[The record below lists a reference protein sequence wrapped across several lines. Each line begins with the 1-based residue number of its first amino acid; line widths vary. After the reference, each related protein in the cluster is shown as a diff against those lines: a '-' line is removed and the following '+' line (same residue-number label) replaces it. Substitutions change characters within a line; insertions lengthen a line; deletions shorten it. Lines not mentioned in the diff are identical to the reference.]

1 MVRLAAMA
9 TVSFFPKGDQSDL
22 SAFWLNF
29 GANPEPSIRQKMIYL
44 TIREVALVGP
54 GTFNTMGV
62 CDTLAVTYP
71 MVNHY
76 FGNRDGLIAEA
87 GFVTYEL
94 YVERIWENVQAAK
107 PDPEARLRAWMEGQV
122 RLNSEISG
130 WGAILNYSPFSQT
143 IFQIMEE
150 KFGERRRRLF
160 ELNISRLA
168 QLIIDYRDNR
178 LTQFEYDLDNYPR
191 EEFLK
196 DQKLVELTSTI
207 AFSTLGLA
215 VWRSGGHAPS
225 QGISDLQKM
234 TDPLSE
240 AHIRNMLALVRASH

>member
-1 MVRLAAMA
+1 MA
-9 TVSFFPKGDQSDL
+9 TVSFFPPADDNDL
-22 SAFWLNF
+22 TAFWLNF
-29 GANPEPSIRQKMIYL
+29 GDNPEPSIKQKMIYL

-54 GTFNTMGV
+54 GSFNTLGV
-62 CDTLAVTYP
+62 CDTLGVTYP

-87 GFVTYEL
+87 GFATYKL
-94 YVERIWENVQAAK
+94 YIDRIWESVQAAK
-107 PDPEARLRAWMEGQV
+107 PNPEARLRAWMEGQV

-143 IFQIMEE
+143 VFQMMEE
-150 KFGERRRRLF
+150 KFGESRKLLF

-168 QLIIDYRDNR
+168 QLIKDYRDNR
-178 LTQFEYDLDNYPR
+178 LTQFDFNVDNYPR
-191 EEFLK
+191 AEFIA

-215 VWRSGGHAPS
+215 VWKSGGHAPS
-225 QGISDLQKM
+225 QGIADLKNI
-234 TDPLSE
+234 TDSLAD
-240 AHIRNMLALVRASH
+240 AHINNLLALVRSS

>member
-1 MVRLAAMA
+1 MSQVP
-9 TVSFFPKGDQSDL
+9 FFHKGDQSDL

-29 GANPEPSIRQKMIYL
+29 GDNPDPSIRQKMIYL

-54 GTFNTMGV
+54 GSFNTMGV
-62 CDTLAVTYP
+62 CDALDVTYP

-87 GFVTYEL
+87 GFVTYEI
-94 YVERIWENVQAAK
+94 YIQRIWANVEAAK
-107 PDPEARLRAWMEGQV
+107 PNPEARLRAWMEAQV
-122 RLNSEISG
+122 RLNTEVSG

-143 IFQIMEE
+143 VFKILEE
-150 KFGERRRRLF
+150 KFGERRQRLF

-168 QLIIDYRDNR
+168 QLIKDYRENR
-178 LTQFEYDLDNYPR
+178 LTQFDFDLDNYPR
-191 EEFLK
+191 AEFLK
-196 DQKLVELTSTI
+196 DQKLVELTGTI

-225 QGISDLQKM
+225 QGIAELRM
-234 TDPLSE
+234 LAENLAE
-240 AHIRNMLALVRASH
+240 AHIKNMLALVRAPQA